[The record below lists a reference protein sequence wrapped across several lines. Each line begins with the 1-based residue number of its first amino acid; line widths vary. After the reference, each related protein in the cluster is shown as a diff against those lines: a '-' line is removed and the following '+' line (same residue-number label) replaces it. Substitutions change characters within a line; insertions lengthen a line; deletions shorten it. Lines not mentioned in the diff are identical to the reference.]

1 MEKTTELK
9 KPYSKIA
16 EMLGEPQPDNITVTA
31 KGVIV
36 SEIGKLNVDKLI
48 KKALSL

>member
-1 MEKTTELK
+1 MEKTTEMT

-16 EMLGEPQPDNITVTA
+16 EMLGEPQPENITVTD

-36 SEIGKLNVDKLI
+36 IEIGKPDVDKLI